1 MPLKNSAELNA
12 NLTKYVNRLKNQKE
26 KAALKAALQA
36 AVADPQTAINT
47 AAIAAIPRI
56 RSFDTAVTNAEILNM
71 GSGVPIPLLGA
82 PGETYMLLD
91 VFMTVTSFAVNYSGV
106 YNLIVSK
113 VDQVSGLYEINS
125 TFARSI
131 NFFNGAAGEVKRMPR
146 YEDLSAGFVAEGLES
161 TSEIFLSA
169 SAAVGGG
176 DASNRYTFTVVY
188 MLLP

>member
-12 NLTKYVNRLKNQKE
+12 NLTKLVNRVKDPKE
-26 KAALKAALQA
+26 KAALKAALLGS
-36 AVADPQTAINT
+36 ADPQTAINT

-71 GSGVPIPLLGA
+71 GSGVPILLLGA

-146 YEDLSAGFVAEGLES
+146 YEDLSDGFVAEGLES
-161 TSEIFLSA
+161 TNEIFLSA